1 MEMIDE
7 EQRPLK
13 IKKAEVEAI
22 CKLEEAQNLIGFI
35 QLAKGILS
43 CSDVEKRSSYTVG
56 GW

>member
-1 MEMIDE
+1 MERIDE

-22 CKLEEAQNLIGFI
+22 CKLEEAQILIGFI